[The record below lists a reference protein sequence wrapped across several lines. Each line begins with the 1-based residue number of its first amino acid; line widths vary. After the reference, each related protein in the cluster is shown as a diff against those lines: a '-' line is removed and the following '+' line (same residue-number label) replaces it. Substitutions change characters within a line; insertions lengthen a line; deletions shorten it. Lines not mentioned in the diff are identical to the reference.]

1 MPDEILGSSFR
12 DPSGF
17 VFERDGTLY
26 RQVDHS
32 YAADYA
38 ALMESGLYDELVEAG
53 LLVAHEEVSGIE
65 TGVGEP
71 HAVLRPERVPFVSY
85 PYEWSF
91 SQLKDAALLT
101 LRLQK
106 RALARGMTLKDASAY
121 NVQFVGG
128 RPVFIDTLSFA
139 RRPEGSPWTAYRQ
152 FCQHFLAPLALM
164 AYRDVRMA
172 RLLRTHL
179 DGIPLD
185 LARTLLPGRAWLR
198 IGLFMHIRQH
208 AGYQRRYEG
217 DTEATERARPIT
229 EKSLLDIVETL
240 RMAVRKLDWAPEGT
254 EWAEYYDGDSYTD
267 ASAAHKRD
275 LVSKCLDAIGPNSA
289 WDLGANTG
297 AFSRLAAE
305 RGIPT
310 AAFDID
316 PACVERNYRAVRKE
330 RETRVLPLLMDLS
343 NPSPGLGWAHAER
356 DSLAQRGPTGVVMA
370 LALVHHLAIG
380 NNVPLPRVAAFFAE
394 LSEHVVIEFVPKSD
408 PKVEV
413 LLATREDVFPDY
425 TRSGFE
431 AAMGRYFTVEEALP
445 IRESD
450 RILYRLQ
457 RRSGL

>member
-26 RQVDHS
+26 RQVDRR

-38 ALMESGLYDELVEAG
+38 ALMESGLHAELVDTG
-53 LLVAHEEVSGIE
+53 LLVAHDEVSGVE
-65 TGVGEP
+65 TGIGDPQV
-71 HAVLRPERVPFVSY
+71 VIRPERVPFVSY

-106 RALARGMTLKDASAY
+106 RALAHGMTLKDASAY
-121 NVQFVGG
+121 NVQFVAG
-128 RPVFIDTLSFA
+128 RPVFIDTLSFS
-139 RRPEGSPWTAYRQ
+139 RREEGSPWTAYRQ

-172 RLLRTHL
+172 RLLRSHL
-179 DGIPLD
+179 DGVPLD
-185 LARTLLPGRAWLR
+185 LARTLLPGRAWLNVN
-198 IGLFMHIRQH
+198 LFMHIRQH
-208 AGYQRRYEG
+208 ASYQRRYEG
-217 DTEATERARPIT
+217 DTEATGRARPVT
-229 EKSLLDIVETL
+229 EKSLSNILETL
-240 RMAVRKLDWAPEGT
+240 RMAVRKLDWTPEGT

-267 ASAAHKRD
+267 ASAAHKRE
-275 LVSKCLDAIGPNSA
+275 LVGRCLDAIAPASA

-305 RGIPT
+305 SGIPT
-310 AAFDID
+310 VAFDID

-330 RETRVLPLLMDLS
+330 GETRVLPLLMDLS
-343 NPSPGLGWAHAER
+343 NPSPGLGWAHTER
-356 DSLAQRGPTGVVMA
+356 DSLVERGPTGVVMA

-380 NNVPLPRVAAFFAE
+380 NNVPLPKVAAFLAQ
-394 LSEHVVIEFVPKSD
+394 LAEHVVIEFVPKSD
-408 PKVEV
+408 PKVAI

-425 TRSGFE
+425 TREGFE
-431 AAMGRYFTVEEALP
+431 SAVEPYFAVEEALA

-450 RILYRLQ
+450 RILYRLR
-457 RRSGL
+457 RRSAR